1 METQCVRI
9 PLCAGETERFLDW
22 IRSIQNRK
30 TEMLEAMRAEGVSF
44 EFIFLEKSDGGDSVV
59 FYMQAGSL
67 ADAQRAFAESTLA
80 IDVETRAM
88 IAACWDTGRAS
99 VLTPCLELAADV
111 ASLRS
116 EPRS

>member
-67 ADAQRAFAESTLA
+67 ADARAPGRLRAAAGPQRASKSPSLVNTMVTLCA
-80 IDVETRAM
+80 
-88 IAACWDTGRAS
+88 
-99 VLTPCLELAADV
+99 
-111 ASLRS
+111 
-116 EPRS
+116 